1 MVELCNHNE
10 CAIQSQKGSRS
21 LSETWCKDETLQ
33 PGRGATAERAIKGGA
48 CKMHLENLSITAII
62 RNGFMPH
69 IMGHKL
75 AHIYAREVR

>member
-1 MVELCNHNE
+1 MVEQVTYHNITKNQRQLPPSTTNHSTHNHN
-10 CAIQSQKGSRS
+10 Q
-21 LSETWCKDETLQ
+21 
-33 PGRGATAERAIKGGA
+33 
-48 CKMHLENLSITAII
+48 NI